1 MSALLMIPNVFVLVE
16 GRTEEIYLNHLKVRG
31 SNYTLHV
38 ERFDGNQPMKM
49 VKRCAARFKERGMSR
64 KYGDRAFCVL
74 DVDNNSVDDLRVAM
88 SYAGNHG
95 IDLVISNPCFEVF
108 FLLHFQ
114 ESVPLKSSL
123 EIKEDT
129 KSHIKGYKE
138 TMDCWHLLLKRK
150 DKALERSR
158 CFNGI
163 DDVEAER
170 TGSNLWM
177 LFDALDIL
185 SGRNRNS

>member
-1 MSALLMIPNVFVLVE
+1 MNRPTIIPNVFVLVE
-16 GRTEEIYLNHLKVRG
+16 GRTEEIYLSHLKVRG

-64 KYGDRAFCVL
+64 KSGDRVFCVL
-74 DVDNNSVDDLRVAM
+74 DVDNNSVDDLRETM
-88 SYAGNHG
+88 DYAKNHG
-95 IDLVISNPCFEVF
+95 IELIISNPCFEVF

-114 ESVPLKSSL
+114 DSVPLKSAA

-129 KSHIKGYKE
+129 KSHIKGYTE

-150 DKALERSR
+150 ERALECSRS
-158 CFNGI
+158 FVGI
-163 DDVEAER
+163 DDIEADR
-170 TGSNLWM
+170 TGSSIWV
-177 LFDALDIL
+177 LFDALDVL
-185 SGRNRNS
+185 SGRGNRP